1 MKITSDDACLMV
13 IGLIYDC
20 ATIRPDKIE
29 FENTLRDDLGLD
41 GISIIDLTMVLEDTF
56 NIVISCEDMHTW
68 ETVSDVV
75 HCVEKLRS

>member
-13 IGLIYDC
+13 IGLIYDF

-29 FENTLRDDLGLD
+29 FKNTLRDDLGLD